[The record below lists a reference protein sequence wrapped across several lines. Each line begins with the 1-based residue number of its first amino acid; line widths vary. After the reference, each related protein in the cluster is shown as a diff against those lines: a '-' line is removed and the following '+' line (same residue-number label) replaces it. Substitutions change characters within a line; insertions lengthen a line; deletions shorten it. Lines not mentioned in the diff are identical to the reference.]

1 MSHQELSPV
10 QLQKFTTLFRLY
22 DRDGD
27 GAITMSDYVGVAERF
42 AAALGWSGERATALA
57 EQRRAAFQKLGAEK
71 VSETKFLEAFAA
83 MAQLWSS
90 SADVPELSID
100 CPELM
105 AVLGREQFATMGLT
119 EYKAFLTAIGSSA
132 DPDMAF
138 MRLDRDDDGMLILMD
153 LQGLMM
159 EFVTSSN
166 PDDAGNLLF
175 AGEL

>member
-1 MSHQELSPV
+1 MSHPELSPV

-27 GAITMSDYVGVAERF
+27 GTLTVSDYVGVAERF
-42 AAALGWSGERATALA
+42 AAALGWSGDRAAALA
-57 EQRRAAFQKLGAEK
+57 QQRRAAFQKLGAEK
-71 VSETKFLEAFAA
+71 VSQAQFLQAFGG
-83 MAQLWSS
+83 MAQLWASGGG
-90 SADVPELSID
+90 VPELAID

-105 AVLGREQFATMGLT
+105 AVLGREQFATMGLV

-132 DPDMAF
+132 DADMAF
-138 MRLDRDDDGMLILMD
+138 MRIDRDDDGMLIQTD
-153 LQGLMM
+153 LHVLLM
-159 EFVTSSN
+159 EFVTSSD

>member
-1 MSHQELSPV
+1 MSHPELSPV

-27 GAITMSDYVGVAERF
+27 GAITVSDYVGVADRF

-57 EQRRAAFQKLGAEK
+57 EQRRTAFQKLGAEK
-71 VSETKFLEAFAA
+71 VSQGKFLEAFAG

-90 SADVPELSID
+90 GSGVPELALD

-105 AVLGREQFATMGLT
+105 AVLGREQFATMGLP
-119 EYKAFLTAIGSSA
+119 EYKAFLSAMGSAA
-132 DPDMAF
+132 DPEMAF
-138 MRLDRDDDGMLILMD
+138 MRIDRDDDGMLIATD

-159 EFVTSSN
+159 EFVTSNN